1 MKSTLPLLSSLFL
14 GAMAALPAAPS
25 PDARMVIASAAGA
38 RLDSHVTKGGGTDNM
53 PLIRADGSIA
63 LLQVRHV
70 TVQRPTASAPA
81 GSLIGSS
88 VDRPALKAFMA
99 ASAGI
104 VTPPGKGRRGWPE
117 GEGYLSLQPHIE
129 RLQID
134 NVVAEGLEQVL
145 EHQAGTIK
153 DLDLRELSLPAATK
167 TVHKGEEAA
176 IGETRQPVDR
186 GKQQR

>member
-1 MKSTLPLLSSLFL
+1 MKFTLPLLSSLFL
-14 GAMAALPAAPS
+14 GAMAALPAVPS
-25 PDARMVIASAAGA
+25 PDARMVIASEAGA
-38 RLDSHVTKGGGTDNM
+38 RLDSHVTKGGGTDDM

-70 TVQRPTASAPA
+70 IVQRPNASAPA
-81 GSLIGSS
+81 GSLLGSS
-88 VDRPALKAFMA
+88 MDRPALKAFMA
-99 ASAGI
+99 AHAGS

-117 GEGYLSLQPHIE
+117 GEGYLSSQPHIE

-167 TVHKGEEAA
+167 TVHKGEEAE
-176 IGETRQPVDR
+176 IGETRQPVER
-186 GKQQR
+186 GKQPR